1 MPYHRYMGT
10 SVRAN
15 VIVPTQHSHSQ
26 KPVHRNGFTLI
37 ELLCTL
43 AIIAVLLGIAVPS
56 MTTLLQQSRSTAF
69 ANELTG
75 LVNATRQLA
84 VSSQTVTTFC
94 PTIDYLTCS
103 KDWSQGAMVFTDEN
117 ANLTLDDNDQ
127 LFRVLPALKDGNK
140 LYWRAFQ
147 NKQLIQFSPMG
158 YTRSQNGTFTFCP
171 HTGGLTTTRLLIVNK
186 SGRVRPGTDKN
197 NDGIQEQPNGK
208 APDCEA

>member
-75 LVNATRQLA
+75 LVNATRSLRCLHKPSLRFAQRLITSP
-84 VSSQTVTTFC
+84 VRKT
-94 PTIDYLTCS
+94 
-103 KDWSQGAMVFTDEN
+103 G
-117 ANLTLDDNDQ
+117 
-127 LFRVLPALKDGNK
+127 RRGDGV
-140 LYWRAFQ
+140 Y
-147 NKQLIQFSPMG
+147 
-158 YTRSQNGTFTFCP
+158 
-171 HTGGLTTTRLLIVNK
+171 
-186 SGRVRPGTDKN
+186 
-197 NDGIQEQPNGK
+197 
-208 APDCEA
+208 